1 MNKKVFIK
9 TFGCQMN
16 VYDSNRIYDSLK
28 TIGFEKTDNQN
39 QTDCYILNTCHI
51 RDKAKEKVYHEVGRV
66 KKIYQNKKKPIMVI
80 AGCVAQAENDE
91 MFKREP
97 FIDVVIG
104 PQSYHKI
111 NNTIK
116 NFLNIKKIE
125 ETEIDTIEKFE
136 HFDKIKNSSNKIS
149 SFLTIQ
155 EGCDKFCHFCVVP
168 FTRGP
173 EYSRPFKKILQEAE
187 ILIKN
192 GVKEITLLGQNVN
205 AYSFVE
211 NNKEYRISNLIN
223 ELEKFSEI
231 KRIRYTT
238 SHPIDMTD
246 DLIECY
252 KYNKKLMPF
261 IHLPIQS
268 GSNKILKLMN
278 RKHTVEQYVDICDKI
293 LKNNPEV
300 KFSSDFIVSYPG
312 EEQCDFED
320 TINLIKKIK
329 FINSFSFIFSP
340 RPGTKAGEFKTID
353 NNISKDKLIEMQ
365 NLLFEYQIQTNKSF
379 KGRTLSVLIEN
390 KMNGTKKLFGRNKY
404 LNSVICD
411 GSESDVG
418 KEVIVKVDKYNQNSL
433 FGKVINLDT
442 KAA

>member
-1 MNKKVFIK
+1 
-9 TFGCQMN
+9 
-16 VYDSNRIYDSLK
+16 
-28 TIGFEKTDNQN
+28 
-39 QTDCYILNTCHI
+39 
-51 RDKAKEKVYHEVGRV
+51 
-66 KKIYQNKKKPIMVI
+66 
-80 AGCVAQAENDE
+80 
-91 MFKREP
+91 
-97 FIDVVIG
+97 
-104 PQSYHKI
+104 
-111 NNTIK
+111 
-116 NFLNIKKIE
+116 
-125 ETEIDTIEKFE
+125 
-136 HFDKIKNSSNKIS
+136 
-149 SFLTIQ
+149 
-155 EGCDKFCHFCVVP
+155 
-168 FTRGP
+168 
-173 EYSRPFKKILQEAE
+173 
-187 ILIKN
+187 
-192 GVKEITLLGQNVN
+192 
-205 AYSFVE
+205 
-211 NNKEYRISNLIN
+211 
-223 ELEKFSEI
+223 
-231 KRIRYTT
+231 
-238 SHPIDMTD
+238 MTD

-252 KYNKKLMPF
+252 KNNKKLMPF

-278 RKHTVEQYVDICDKI
+278 RKHTVEQYVDVCDKI

-379 KGRTLSVLIEN
+379 KGKTISVLIEN
-390 KMNGTKKLFGRNKY
+390 KMNETKKLFGRNKY

-411 GSESDVG
+411 GSENNVG

-433 FGKVINLDT
+433 FGKIINLDT